1 MNAGRGLPLNG
12 WVFLLLYWLLL
23 FLTFAAPAEGVLSWL
38 SAAQLVGMT
47 LQVVWILQAGLYAFR
62 VQTTKS
68 PLSPREENRR
78 RFLIVSSV
86 ISLIATWCLLPM
98 SIFHGDIE
106 AYPDLQD
113 IVAPVVVILFFTS
126 AFTTIYLT
134 SEALL
139 DAERR
144 PTGMVHTCAML
155 LYLGL
160 FAPFLYARLKSLS
173 LDTDIGEPRSNL
185 A

>member
-1 MNAGRGLPLNG
+1 MNAGSGLPLNG

-62 VQTTKS
+62 VQTMEA
-68 PLSPREENRR
+68 PLSPREANRR
-78 RFLIVSSV
+78 RFLIVFSI
-86 ISLIATWCLLPM
+86 ISLIATWCLVPM

-113 IVAPVVVILFFTS
+113 IVAPVVVILFFAS
-126 AFTTIYLT
+126 AFITIYLA

-139 DAERR
+139 DAERE
-144 PTGMVHTCAML
+144 PTGMVHTCVML
-155 LYLGL
+155 LYLGF

-173 LDTDIGEPRSNL
+173 LGADIGKPSSNP